1 MLKQKPSDPM
11 QMSNDENICN
21 RLSGGLA
28 LSLIQQFPVDYMVTK
43 YLDQQKYWCE
53 RLGLKSTGV
62 VHFGLGEN
70 YTATGRQQELNYLSQ
85 YNEQQNRYNLG
96 MLYENQNL
104 LKNIQLY

>member
-1 MLKQKPSDPM
+1 MLKHKPSDPM

-21 RLSGGLA
+21 RLSAGLA
-28 LSLIQQFPVDYMVTK
+28 LRLIQQFPVDHMVYK
-43 YLDQQKYWCE
+43 YRAQQQHWCE
-53 RLGLKSTGV
+53 QLGLTATGV

-70 YTATGRQQELNYLSQ
+70 YTATGRQQESNYLSR

-104 LKNIQLY
+104 LKKLKLY